1 MALSIKS
8 DRADRLARELA
19 AATGESITD
28 AVTIAIEDRLVRE
41 RRSQRDVAARLRSV
55 REDMRSVTVLDTRSK
70 DEILGYD
77 EHGMPT

>member
-55 REDMRSVTVLDTRSK
+55 REDMRSVTVLDARSK

-77 EHGMPT
+77 EHGIPT